1 MPGLNAIARK
11 WEIGGLALPPPPHI
25 RALIKVTRD
34 WGSIG
39 LDTRVDPE
47 PWRAFID
54 RIDPAEPSRLSRKD
68 LRRLATEIWDFPE
81 LQGYVAGLVHHCAA
95 LSKRTLDRRL
105 ARAYWNRFR
114 PDEPIFAYLGQ
125 FCASRVATLGTPWTE
140 ISSALPI
147 WDCDGGPKSLGLML
161 LDVERRDALLR
172 QAKLSLRDMQGGVV
186 EAAFSAL
193 LLDRSRRS
201 ISGHSDSVIRDEAET
216 ILQLAEGLGAGAIQ
230 GNAGLIAYALLKP
243 WVDRSAPI
251 QHKDMIR
258 IFLIKEFGDP
268 RTNSNQWLSRAN
280 ALSKKYQ
287 ITDATDV
294 FRLLN
299 RWLTERSVE
308 LFFEII
314 ADTTERKDH
323 WKARRAFWNAYLT
336 TGAISDAWCI
346 LGTQAER
353 HVKRISG
360 ITPNDFGKVD
370 GSNIDP
376 GHSALLMKIGDLVIA
391 DWSHVGA
398 VRFWKDPNTPALYA
412 KKYYGKN
419 LDRSS
424 GYNYAKINHVP
435 VKSMS
440 HIGKW
445 YRKFSDFIKQET
457 GIQYSGP
464 KGADLWGW

>member
-1 MPGLNAIARK
+1 
-11 WEIGGLALPPPPHI
+11 
-25 RALIKVTRD
+25 
-34 WGSIG
+34 
-39 LDTRVDPE
+39 
-47 PWRAFID
+47 
-54 RIDPAEPSRLSRKD
+54 
-68 LRRLATEIWDFPE
+68 
-81 LQGYVAGLVHHCAA
+81 
-95 LSKRTLDRRL
+95 
-105 ARAYWNRFR
+105 
-114 PDEPIFAYLGQ
+114 
-125 FCASRVATLGTPWTE
+125 
-140 ISSALPI
+140 
-147 WDCDGGPKSLGLML
+147 
-161 LDVERRDALLR
+161 
-172 QAKLSLRDMQGGVV
+172 MQGGFV

>member
-1 MPGLNAIARK
+1 M
-11 WEIGGLALPPPPHI
+11 
-25 RALIKVTRD
+25 
-34 WGSIG
+34 
-39 LDTRVDPE
+39 
-47 PWRAFID
+47 
-54 RIDPAEPSRLSRKD
+54 
-68 LRRLATEIWDFPE
+68 
-81 LQGYVAGLVHHCAA
+81 
-95 LSKRTLDRRL
+95 SKRTLDRRL

-172 QAKLSLRDMQGGVV
+172 QAKLSLRDMQGGFV

-243 WVDRSAPI
+243 WMDRSAPI

-323 WKARRAFWNAYLT
+323 WKARRAFWNAYR
-336 TGAISDAWCI
+336 
-346 LGTQAER
+346 Q
-353 HVKRISG
+353 
-360 ITPNDFGKVD
+360 P
-370 GSNIDP
+370 
-376 GHSALLMKIGDLVIA
+376 
-391 DWSHVGA
+391 SH
-398 VRFWKDPNTPALYA
+398 
-412 KKYYGKN
+412 
-419 LDRSS
+419 
-424 GYNYAKINHVP
+424 
-435 VKSMS
+435 
-440 HIGKW
+440 
-445 YRKFSDFIKQET
+445 Q
-457 GIQYSGP
+457 
-464 KGADLWGW
+464 